1 MQPLEENVVQIN
13 CLRKNANGSQFASS
27 SDSVCI
33 ETLTSMNQMATAE
46 LIKISKPE
54 QSRGAQ
60 TVVVDAAALPCFDE
74 LEIRPLKKIRI
85 RECGDLRHW
94 WDEEKV
100 MADESI
106 ECA

>member
-1 MQPLEENVVQIN
+1 MQPIEENVARIN
-13 CLRKNANGSQFASS
+13 CLRKNANGSQFAHS

-33 ETLTSMNQMATAE
+33 ETLTLMNQMATAE
-46 LIKISKPE
+46 LIKLSKPE
-54 QSRGAQ
+54 QVRGAHA
-60 TVVVDAAALPCFDE
+60 VLVDAAALPCVDE

-100 MADESI
+100 MDDESV

>member
-13 CLRKNANGSQFASS
+13 CLRKNANGSHFANS

-33 ETLTSMNQMATAE
+33 ETLTSINQMATAQ

-54 QSRGAQ
+54 HARGAQ
-60 TVVVDAAALPCFDE
+60 TVVVDAAALPCVDE

-94 WDEEKV
+94 WDEEKL
-100 MADESI
+100 MNDEST